1 MNGNGC
7 AEQVAIAIAEGFE
20 AYHARFKAITRRAK
34 ERFERR
40 DWRGIQQDA
49 TERLAVYK
57 EHVERVLA
65 TVRALLGERERDVP
79 TWESIKWFH
88 AALIVDRADCE
99 LAETFFNSVTRR
111 IFTTVG
117 VNERVEY
124 VFPDANP
131 GESGDDTPITRSYR
145 WAGDT
150 QVLVQRLLSDVPWR
164 APWRDLEGDA
174 ARTAARIDQDLRAA
188 WGDVGI
194 DAIEVLDSPFFRN
207 KGAYLVGRMHRGNR
221 VRPLLL
227 PLLHDERGIFVD
239 AVLTTADEAS
249 IVFGFSWTYFLAD
262 VARPRE
268 AVEFLSSIMPLKRI
282 DELYTAI
289 GYNKHGK
296 TELYRSLVEHLREPD
311 AKFELAPG
319 EQGLVMSVFT
329 LPSLNVVFKIIRDT
343 FGHPKRTTR
352 RAVMDRYHLVF
363 VRDRVG
369 RLADAQEFEH
379 LELRRS
385 CFTEPL
391 LAHLLA
397 VAPSVV
403 QVVGDRVIV
412 RHLYTERRVTP
423 LDVYLREATPEAA
436 REAILDYGQ
445 AIKDL
450 AAAGIFTGDMLHKNF
465 GVSRHGRVIFYD
477 YDELCL
483 LAECTV
489 RRLPRPST
497 PDEELAAEPWF
508 YVGERDIFPEEF
520 GPFMV
525 PAGGLGEA
533 FLAAHGDL
541 LTVEFWQ
548 RMQERQRAG
557 ELFDVFPYGQARR
570 LARP

>member
-65 TVRALLGERERDVP
+65 RVRALLGERERDVP

-131 GESGDDTPITRSYR
+131 GESGDYTPITRSYP

-150 QVLVQRLLSDVPWR
+150 RALVQRLLADVPWR

-207 KGAYLVGRMHRGNR
+207 KGAYLVGRMRRGHR